1 MRLFVVLVLLF
12 LSGSIFARGY
22 RGKSHYKS
30 HHKENSHQKVV
41 SYSSKQSHTNKQK
54 RFSRHAY
61 KMLRSKITYLK
72 TLQASREVSIDPVT
86 GDKIYAYPE
95 TPVSFPVNN
104 VTQTKFKRS
113 RYFQKYKVAELA
125 NNEVDTLEK
134 NLESTFKES
143 NTPPTLENSCEK
155 AIETRK
161 KLMKKNDKKTEILY
175 LKYRRMCED
184 K

>member
-1 MRLFVVLVLLF
+1 MRYFIILVLLF
-12 LSGSIFARGY
+12 LSGSILSRGY
-22 RGKSHYKS
+22 RGKSHYKT
-30 HHKENSHQKVV
+30 HPKEHSPRITN
-41 SYSSKQSHTNKQK
+41 SSKHTHSHKPK
-54 RFSRHAY
+54 GFSRHAY

-72 TLQASREVSIDPVT
+72 TLQASKEVSIDPIT
-86 GDKIYAYPE
+86 GDKVYAYPE
-95 TPVSFPVNN
+95 TSISFPGTS

-113 RYFQKYKVAELA
+113 KFFQKYKMADLA
-125 NNEVDTLEK
+125 NNEIDTIEK
-134 NLESTFKES
+134 NLDSSFIES